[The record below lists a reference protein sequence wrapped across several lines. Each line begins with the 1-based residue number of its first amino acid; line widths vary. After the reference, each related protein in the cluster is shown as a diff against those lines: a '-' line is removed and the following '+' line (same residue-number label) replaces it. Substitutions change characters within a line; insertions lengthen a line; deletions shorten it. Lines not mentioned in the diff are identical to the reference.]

1 MMQKHDLLENIDKMK
16 ITELGTT
23 HKAKKSRSKKQL
35 IEEWLK
41 EEERF
46 NLIGWDFSCV
56 AESWVTENI
65 PWDYGKI
72 IKSILK
78 NTDTLLDMGTGGG
91 EFLLSLEHPYE
102 KTYVTEA
109 YPPNVELCKSKLAPL
124 GITVSQTFEDDQ
136 LPFDDGSFNIIINRH
151 ESFDLLINAK
161 TEPTKIYFCKWVVR
175 YRDRKIVTATK
186 NSPAKPIKAMRGFSL
201 CYYSVGVSSHAKPKA
216 CAVNFPTLP
225 STISRFFDWKC
236 LTATAVFAPYIPFTL
251 SCPTCKFSLINAA

>member
-91 EFLLSLEHPYE
+91 EFLLSLEHPYK

-124 GITVSQTFEDDQ
+124 GITVAQTFEDDQ
-136 LPFDDGSFNIIINRH
+136 LPFADECFNIIIN
-151 ESFDLLINAK
+151 
-161 TEPTKIYFCKWVVR
+161 
-175 YRDRKIVTATK
+175 
-186 NSPAKPIKAMRGFSL
+186 
-201 CYYSVGVSSHAKPKA
+201 
-216 CAVNFPTLP
+216 
-225 STISRFFDWKC
+225 
-236 LTATAVFAPYIPFTL
+236 
-251 SCPTCKFSLINAA
+251 